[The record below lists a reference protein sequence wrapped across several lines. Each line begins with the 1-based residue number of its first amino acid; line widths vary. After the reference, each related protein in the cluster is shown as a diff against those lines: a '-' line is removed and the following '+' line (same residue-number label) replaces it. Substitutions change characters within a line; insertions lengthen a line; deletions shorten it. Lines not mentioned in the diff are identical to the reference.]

1 MSYLTVNTHVS
12 ITKTEQLILFK
23 EIITVHLKNDD
34 KRTNMHIVRYKPE
47 TLNFKLSLYVR
58 VQSSKC

>member
-23 EIITVHLKNDD
+23 EIITVHLKNDN
-34 KRTNMHIVRYKPE
+34 KHTNMHIVRYKPE
-47 TLNFKLSLYVR
+47 TLNFKLSLCVR
-58 VQSSKC
+58 VESSKF

>member
-23 EIITVHLKNDD
+23 EIITVHLKNNN
-34 KRTNMHIVRYKPE
+34 KLTNMHIVRYKPE
-47 TLNFKLSLYVR
+47 TLNFKLSLCVR
-58 VQSSKC
+58 VESSKF